1 MKYLLDSSILL
12 EGLLL
17 QARAQEVHDLL
28 SRAEAGELCLT
39 DFSLHS
45 IALILTRHGFHA
57 LLVQFVEDMVLS
69 GFLTLIAL
77 SPSDLAQVVQNQLQY
92 RLDFDDA
99 ISTRQQSGI
108 SWRL

>member
-39 DFSLHS
+39 DLGSKFTDPARLPIASLH
-45 IALILTRHGFHA
+45 AT
-57 LLVQFVEDMVLS
+57 
-69 GFLTLIAL
+69 
-77 SPSDLAQVVQNQLQY
+77 AQGTIPL
-92 RLDFDDA
+92 
-99 ISTRQQSGI
+99 
-108 SWRL
+108 